1 MKNKL
6 LIIILLLVSSNLF
19 AKQELYRCV
28 DYDIGGFHYMGDDYK
43 LIHFNQGSFEIK
55 IDIDN
60 NEIRSEDLGMP
71 SSFDTENLAPTVCHD
86 NVNNLAYLTCSN
98 RYGQIFMFNTLNN
111 EFTWASIFGHVAD
124 HAGDSLVLRYGICE
138 KIWLILPS
146 SIYL

>member
-1 MKNKL
+1 MNFIKEVILILKNKF

-19 AKQELYRCV
+19 AEEELYSCI

-55 IDIDN
+55 I
-60 NEIRSEDLGMP
+60 
-71 SSFDTENLAPTVCHD
+71 D

-138 KIWLILPS
+138 RL
-146 SIYL
+146 

>member
-1 MKNKL
+1 
-6 LIIILLLVSSNLF
+6 VSFKLF
-19 AKQELYRCV
+19 AMEELYRCI
-28 DYDIGGFHYMGDDYK
+28 DYDIGGFHYMEDDYK
-43 LIHFNQGSFEIK
+43 LILFKQESFEIY

-71 SSFDTENLAPTVCHD
+71 SFDSENIAPNFCHD
-86 NVNNLAYLTCSN
+86 NTNNLAYLTCSN

-138 KIWLILPS
+138 RL
-146 SIYL
+146 